1 MLKKAIITLV
11 LSVAAACVYGGANDP
26 ASDAKALFEQ
36 GQYKEGLDVLNL
48 ALRKYRMEP
57 LSQVHVRESLAEFYE
72 DYVGNYGTALRQ
84 YKQILKAPLPA
95 DDPMKSLAQ
104 KEISRLEALDA
115 EHSRQ
120 NALLRKLRSST
131 SRRQDEAEIK
141 EQVARLETFIKD
153 NSEYYRLAEACYYL
167 GLDYMSLNKF
177 GKACKVFERCAQLRP
192 AIDFYLPVK
201 ARFDVAHARWIDA
214 TVNAIVWRTLGA
226 IWLFVMIVFYMSRPW
241 RWVKL
246 RHIIG
251 GLVMVFLWWAVF
263 NISYIC
269 FGRRLEFT
277 DTVIEQIQVEL
288 PAFVSASPGSLGSE
302 VSKQLFL
309 YGLVALWG
317 MFMLAIGTSRFK
329 HRWLTLMIN
338 PILGLLLF
346 ACLTSVFYLR
356 YCNNK
361 STFNSQAKN
370 ELYYPKGV
378 LYFAMQEPE
387 PYVLTNPKAYPNL
400 KTSKAYIGDDYL
412 REWIIRYCPIDR
424 PNEEAGQSKPE

>member
-1 MLKKAIITLV
+1 MVKKAIITLV
-11 LSVAAACVYGGANDP
+11 LSVAATCAYGGPNDP
-26 ASDAKALFEQ
+26 AFDAKALFEQ

-48 ALRKYRMEP
+48 ALRQYRTDP
-57 LSQVHVRESLAEFYE
+57 LHQAHVRESLAEFYE
-72 DYVGNYGTALRQ
+72 DFAGNYAAALRH
-84 YKQILKAPLPA
+84 YKQILKSPLPA
-95 DDPMKSLAQ
+95 DHPMKSLAQ
-104 KEISRLEALDA
+104 EEISRLEALEA

-120 NALLRKLRSST
+120 NALLRQLRGST

-141 EQVARLETFIKD
+141 EQVARLETFVKD
-153 NSEYYRLAEACYYL
+153 NPGYYRLAEACYYL
-167 GLDYMSLNKF
+167 GLNYMSLNKY
-177 GKACKVFERCAQLRP
+177 GKACKAFDRCAQLKP
-192 AIDFYLPVK
+192 SIDFYLPVK
-201 ARFDVAHARWIDA
+201 ARSDVAHERWIDA
-214 TVNAIVWRTLGA
+214 AANAIVWRTLGA
-226 IWLFVMIVFYMSRPW
+226 LSLFITMVFYMSRPW

-263 NISYIC
+263 NISHKW
-269 FGRRLEFT
+269 FGERLEFT

-288 PAFVSASPGSLGSE
+288 PSFVSATPGSLGSE

-329 HRWLTLMIN
+329 HRWMTLLIN

-400 KTSKAYIGDDYL
+400 KTSEAYISDSYL
-412 REWIIRYCPIDR
+412 REWIIRYCPVDR
-424 PNEEAGQSKPE
+424 PNEEAGRSKPE

>member
-1 MLKKAIITLV
+1 VVKKAIITLV
-11 LSVAAACVYGGANDP
+11 LSVVAACAYGGPNDS

-36 GQYKEGLDVLNL
+36 GQYKEGLDVLNR
-48 ALRKYRMEP
+48 ALRQYRTDP
-57 LSQVHVRESLAEFYE
+57 LRQVHVRESLAKFYE
-72 DYVGNYGTALRQ
+72 EYVGNYDVALRQ

-95 DDPMKSLAQ
+95 GDPMRSLARE
-104 KEISRLEALDA
+104 EISRLEALEA
-115 EHSRQ
+115 EHSRE
-120 NALLRKLRSST
+120 NALLRQLRSST

-141 EQVARLETFIKD
+141 EQVARLKMFVRD
-153 NSEYYRLAEACYYL
+153 NPRYYRLAEACYYL
-167 GLDYMSLNKF
+167 GLDYMSLSKF

-214 TVNAIVWRTLGA
+214 AANAIVWRTLGA
-226 IWLFVMIVFYMSRPW
+226 LWLFVMIVFYMSRPW
-241 RWVKL
+241 RWVRL

-251 GLVMVFLWWAVF
+251 GLAMVFLWWAVF

-329 HRWLTLMIN
+329 HRWLTLLIN

-370 ELYYPKGV
+370 V

-400 KTSKAYIGDDYL
+400 KTSEAYIGDRYL
-412 REWIIRYCPIDR
+412 REWIIRYCPVDR
-424 PNEEAGQSKPE
+424 PNEEAGQPKPE

>member
-11 LSVAAACVYGGANDP
+11 LSVAATCVYGAANDS
-26 ASDAKALFEQ
+26 ASEAKDLFKQ

-48 ALRKYRMEP
+48 ALRQYRMEP
-57 LSQVHVRESLAEFYE
+57 LNQIHVRKSLAEFYE
-72 DYVGNYGTALRQ
+72 KYVGNYDVALRH

-95 DDPMKSLAQ
+95 DDPMRSLAQ
-104 KEISRLEALDA
+104 KEISRLEALDTG
-115 EHSRQ
+115 HSRQ
-120 NALLRKLRSST
+120 NSLLRQMRTST
-131 SRRQDEAEIK
+131 SKRQDEADVK
-141 EQVARLETFIKD
+141 EQVAMLEAFVRD
-153 NSEYYRLAEACYYL
+153 NPEYYRLTEACYYL
-167 GLDYMSLNKF
+167 GLNYMSLSKF
-177 GKACKVFERCAQLRP
+177 GRACKAFERCEQLRP
-192 AIDFYLPVK
+192 SIDFFLPVR

-214 TVNAIVWRTLGA
+214 TANAIVWGTLGVLSL
-226 IWLFVMIVFYMSRPW
+226 IVMIVFYMSRPW
-241 RWVKL
+241 QWVKL

-263 NISYIC
+263 NIAYIC
-269 FGRRLEFT
+269 FGERLEFT
-277 DTVIEQIQVEL
+277 DTVTEQIQVEL
-288 PAFVSASPGSLGSE
+288 PAFVSASRGSLGSE

-317 MFMLAIGTSRFK
+317 MFLLAIGTSRFK

-361 STFNSQAKN
+361 SIFNSQAKN
-370 ELYYPKGV
+370 VLYYPSGV

-400 KTSKAYIGDDYL
+400 KTDESYISDRYL
-412 REWIIRYCPIDR
+412 REWIDRYCPFDQ